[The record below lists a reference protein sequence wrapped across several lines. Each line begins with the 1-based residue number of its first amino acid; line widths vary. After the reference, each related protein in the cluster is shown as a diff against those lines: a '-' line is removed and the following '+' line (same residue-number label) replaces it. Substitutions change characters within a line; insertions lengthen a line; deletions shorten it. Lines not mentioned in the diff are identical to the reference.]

1 MIIVRLTKWFVFS
14 DFALVVLDNANLE
27 EIWNVSAHVKLEL
40 PRRRMMFTLNPKL
53 CYRKIAEFVES
64 GVVLAHACSDGHG
77 GADSDGASAAAS
89 NRSWPTTAAASAVGV
104 TSAWPRQRGSGSEA
118 KTARSGYGSGS
129 GSCQIGR
136 DDRDNWQRN
145 NGNSLCN
152 VRTLHLTATGVEAT
166 QVTIKWSSD
175 DSGTT
180 REGRTFKGIT
190 MDPNVQRHIIS
201 LVIYYREAPSQDLTI
216 FRCAACTRFA
226 PVFILSGSLTAS
238 SHEACPQ
245 IFLFTLGITSIKKM

>member
-1 MIIVRLTKWFVFS
+1 MTCDYRATNEIVGFS

-64 GVVLAHACSDGHG
+64 GVVLAHACNDGYG

-89 NRSWPTTAAASAVGV
+89 NRSSPTTAATAAAAVGEK
-104 TSAWPRQRGSGSEA
+104 SAPWPRQRAGGSKAKEKEARSGTNSGTGSGS
-118 KTARSGYGSGS
+118 SS

-216 FRCAACTRFA
+216 FRCDCAARTHSALIMHPLFTRFA
-226 PVFILSGSLTAS
+226 
-238 SHEACPQ
+238 
-245 IFLFTLGITSIKKM
+245 SIPAP